1 MQRALLLIAAAWL
14 AAPAYAH
21 AETEISFDD
30 VPDNVMETAIETAP
44 GVSFDRVSTEIEN
57 GQMVYEFEAEDHAG
71 NHIEI
76 DVLEDGS
83 LDEIE
88 MELDWNAVPV
98 AVANSLQNTAP
109 GFEPTYIELSVREG
123 GGVFVYEFEG
133 EFDGQEVDIEIDES
147 GDVLV
152 FTGDTLS

>member
-14 AAPAYAH
+14 AAPAY

-44 GVSFDRVSTEIEN
+44 GVSFDRVSIEIED
-57 GQMVYEFEAEDHAG
+57 GQTIYEFEAEDHAG

-76 DVLEDGS
+76 DVFEDGS

-88 MELDWNAVPV
+88 MELDWNDIPA
-98 AVANSLQNTAP
+98 AVANSLQNAAP
-109 GFEPTYIELSVREG
+109 GFEPTYIELSVRDG
-123 GGVFVYEFEG
+123 GSLFVYEFEG
-133 EFDGQEVDIEIDES
+133 EFDGQEVDIEIEES

-152 FTGDTLS
+152 FKGDTFS